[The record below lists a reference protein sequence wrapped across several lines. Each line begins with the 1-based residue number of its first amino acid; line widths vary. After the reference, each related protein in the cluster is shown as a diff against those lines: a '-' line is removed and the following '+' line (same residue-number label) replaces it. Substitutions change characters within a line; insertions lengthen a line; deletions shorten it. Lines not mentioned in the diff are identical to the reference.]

1 MNPMMLIR
9 LAMTTG
15 VLMFGGITW
24 FIRRG
29 GDAPTFDAAN
39 ANTLLWA
46 ARAVWGA
53 SMAACMILF
62 FALRNARRPAQVKTL
77 SLVGWAAGEAVALM
91 GGVVWFLTGNTQ
103 WYSFGLVYLVLTF
116 LAFPAPRE

>member
-1 MNPMMLIR
+1 MNPMLLIR
-9 LAMTTG
+9 LAMLGG
-15 VLMFGGITW
+15 VLMFGAITW
-24 FIRRG
+24 FIRRDG
-29 GDAPTFDAAN
+29 GAPTFDPAG
-39 ANTLLWA
+39 ANTLLWG

-53 SMAACMILF
+53 SMATCLVLF

-77 SLVGWAAGEAVALM
+77 SLIGWAAGEAVALM

-103 WYSFGLVYLVLTF
+103 WYSFGLVYLVLAF